1 MWTIYLT
8 HEFECWLARQ
18 PQPLQEDVLAAL
30 GLLKIKGPHLGR
42 PYADTLK
49 GSRHAGMKEL
59 RVQHAGRPIRAFY
72 AFDPH
77 RYAIMLC
84 AAQKKGDE
92 KRFYRVMLR
101 VADKLFSHYLNH
113 REV

>member
-8 HEFECWLARQ
+8 HEFECWLATQ

-59 RVQHAGRPIRAFY
+59 RIQHAGRPLVPFTLLIHTVTPLCCARRIKKAMKSGFIRSC
-72 AFDPH
+72 
-77 RYAIMLC
+77 C
-84 AAQKKGDE
+84 ALLTNCLATI
-92 KRFYRVMLR
+92 
-101 VADKLFSHYLNH
+101 
-113 REV
+113 